1 MYKNMEKKMI
11 NLKEYNLVF
20 WKGEE
25 RFIGRRV
32 IDGHYSIYN
41 PITGKSEPMTKREL
55 KKIYVS
61 DEENRKLQSRNFKR
75 SA

>member
-1 MYKNMEKKMI
+1 MVDIEK
-11 NLKEYNLVF
+11 YNLVF

-41 PITGKSEPMTKREL
+41 PITGQGDPMTKREL
-55 KKIYVS
+55 NALYISDAENKKM
-61 DEENRKLQSRNFKR
+61 QSKMFKR